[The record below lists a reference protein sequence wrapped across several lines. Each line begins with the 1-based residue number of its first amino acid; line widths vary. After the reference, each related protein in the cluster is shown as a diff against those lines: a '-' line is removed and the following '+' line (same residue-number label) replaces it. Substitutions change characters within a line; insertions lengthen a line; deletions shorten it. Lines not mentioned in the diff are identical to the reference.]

1 METVSL
7 KLSIALA
14 KLKSIPTE
22 WRECRE
28 TYLSLHPSVLLMG
41 CITGRVRLICSGAES
56 QAQTGL
62 LHLV

>member
-14 KLKSIPTE
+14 KLKSIPIE
-22 WRECRE
+22 WRECRK
-28 TYLSLHPSVLLMG
+28 TYLSLHPSASLMG

-56 QAQTGL
+56 QAQTGS